1 MKNLA
6 FAPPTV
12 SPPPSPPLHG
22 VCAGTSPTSGWTQY
36 GPDGIYRDVDLSG
49 CGFTQAP
56 IISSSLAG
64 ITRHWTARGG
74 SAPYGKSANGFRIY
88 VSEPGITPSDATA
101 WGWKIN
107 WIAAKPIMSS
117 EFCAGTSPT
126 SGWTQYGANGIYR
139 DVDLS
144 GCGFT
149 QAPIISSSL
158 AGITAHG
165 GATGGS
171 APYSITANGF
181 RIYVAEPHERGIRA
195 SDATAWGWKIN
206 WIASPN

>member
-1 MKNLA
+1 M
-6 FAPPTV
+6 
-12 SPPPSPPLHG
+12 
-22 VCAGTSPTSGWTQY
+22 CAGTTPTSGWTQLDSNAVY
-36 GPDGIYRDVDLSG
+36 IDVDLSG

-64 ITRHWTARGG
+64 DDAGGQWRATGG
-74 SAPYGKSANGFRIY
+74 SALYLITATGFRVY
-88 VSEPGITPSDATA
+88 VYYPWAITPSAATS
-101 WGWKIN
+101 WGWNID
-107 WIAAKPIMSS
+107 WIAAPPIMSS
-117 EFCAGTSPT
+117 AFCAGTSPT
-126 SGWTQYGANGIYR
+126 SGWTQLDSNTVYI

-149 QAPIISSSL
+149 QAPIIASSL

-195 SDATAWGWKIN
+195 SDATAWG
-206 WIASPN
+206 